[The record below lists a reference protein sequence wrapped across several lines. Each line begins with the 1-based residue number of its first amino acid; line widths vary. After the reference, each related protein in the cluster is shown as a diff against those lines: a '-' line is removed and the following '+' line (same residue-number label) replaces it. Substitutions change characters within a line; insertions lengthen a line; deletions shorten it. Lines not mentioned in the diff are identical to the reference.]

1 MRLVHISNTL
11 VIWVLLHKWSL
22 KTTTFYKWL
31 SSGLMQEKTCL
42 SNIPADFTDGS
53 QDCHKAQKEESC
65 LFLYR
70 DASTKHNLDL
80 GLKAVYLPMTFLNLT
95 SA

>member
-1 MRLVHISNTL
+1 
-11 VIWVLLHKWSL
+11 
-22 KTTTFYKWL
+22 
-31 SSGLMQEKTCL
+31 MQGKTCL
-42 SNIPADFTDGS
+42 SDLPADFTDGS

-70 DASTKHNLDL
+70 DASTKHSLDL
-80 GLKAVYLPMTFLNLT
+80 RLKAVYLPITFLNLT